1 MLKRKITTLAFAVA
15 LAAASFAGAEA
26 FGAPQAAPADDQ
38 HHVITMVN
46 VMASVE
52 KGVDT
57 KKAKTGDPVTARTTA
72 ATALSD
78 GTQVPAGSILAG
90 HIDSVTPSEK
100 KSDATLVL
108 TFDKL
113 QIKNGKEIPIKAT
126 IASITSTT
134 PAFSEDK
141 PYDPSS
147 YRPGTQGDN
156 KANGENNQG
165 SGSTAPHPIEGL
177 TFSGSPKDSFS
188 ATLTQA
194 KKNLQLSSSTH
205 LVVSVAAVP

>member
-1 MLKRKITTLAFAVA
+1 MFNKTTVLALTIAFTSV
-15 LAAASFAGAEA
+15 SFVGSEA
-26 FGAPQAAPADDQ
+26 FGAHQAAPADDQ
-38 HHVITMVN
+38 HHVIMMVN
-46 VMASVE
+46 VMANVE
-52 KGVDT
+52 
-57 KKAKTGDPVTARTTA
+57 TGDPVTARTTA

-90 HIDSVTPSEK
+90 HIDTVTPSEK

-126 IASITSTT
+126 IVSVASTAPTFGSD
-134 PAFSEDK
+134 DK

-156 KANGENNQG
+156 KANGENGQ
-165 SGSTAPHPIEGL
+165 SGSTAPHPIDGL
-177 TFSGSPKDSFS
+177 TLSGSPKDSFS

-194 KKNLQLSSSTH
+194 KKNVQLSSTTH

>member
-1 MLKRKITTLAFAVA
+1 M
-15 LAAASFAGAEA
+15 
-26 FGAPQAAPADDQ
+26 
-38 HHVITMVN
+38 MVN

-52 KGVDT
+52 KAVDT
-57 KKAKTGDPVTARTTA
+57 KKAKAGDPVTAKTTA

-78 GTQVPAGSILAG
+78 STQVPAGSILAG
-90 HIDSVTPSEK
+90 HVDSATPSEK

-113 QIKNGKEIPIKAT
+113 QIKNGKEVPIKAT
-126 IASITSTT
+126 IVGITSTAPT
-134 PAFSEDK
+134 FGNDNKA
-141 PYDPSS
+141 YDPSS

-156 KANGENNQG
+156 KANGENSQSN
-165 SGSTAPHPIEGL
+165 STAPHPIEGL
-177 TFSGSPKDSFS
+177 TLSGSPKDSFS

-194 KKNLQLSSSTH
+194 KKNVQLSSTTH